1 VSKRSL
7 PKLEIGVIAA
17 SSPELG
23 ATALAKFDDSV
34 TAAEPQQNAISIL
47 GTIGEDFWGDGITA
61 RRVMGALRAIGGQ
74 DVVVNINSPGG
85 NFFEGLAIYNALREH
100 PHKVTVNVLGIA
112 ASAASLVAMAGDEI
126 MVAKAGFLMIHNA
139 ELIDNGNRNDKRE
152 IADKLEQFDAAMA
165 GLYADRSGIAKA
177 EISAMMDAETFLS
190 GEEAVSRGFATGLL
204 SNDAVAHD
212 NKPEA
217 TALRKI
223 DQALA
228 KGERMPRAE
237 RRALF
242 QELTATSSADR
253 DEAMPRAGDTAVDDG
268 TLGLSLALA
277 RLKLIGA

>member
-1 VSKRSL
+1 MSKRSL
-7 PKLEIGVIAA
+7 PKLEIGVTTA
-17 SSPELG
+17 SAPELA
-23 ATALAKFDDSV
+23 ATALAKFDDTV
-34 TAAEPQQNAISIL
+34 TAAEPQENAISIL
-47 GTIGEDFWGDGITA
+47 GTIGEDFWGDGVTA
-61 RRVMGALRAIGGQ
+61 RRVMAALRAIGAR

-112 ASAASLVAMAGDEI
+112 ASAASLVAMAGDDI

-139 ELIDNGNRNDKRE
+139 EMIDNGNRNDKRE

-165 GLYADRSGIAKA
+165 SLYADRSGMPLA
-177 EISAMMDAETFLS
+177 EIATMMDAETFIS

-204 SNDAVAHD
+204 SNDAVAHEG
-212 NKPEA
+212 KPQA

-228 KGERMPRAE
+228 RGERMPRAE

-242 QELTATSSADR
+242 QELTATPSAGL
-253 DEAMPRAGDTAVDDG
+253 DEATPGAGDTAVDDG
-268 TLGLSLALA
+268 TSGLHLVLA

>member
-1 VSKRSL
+1 MSKRSL
-7 PKLEIGVIAA
+7 PKLEIGITTA
-17 SSPELG
+17 SAPELA
-23 ATALAKFDDSV
+23 ATALAKFDDTV
-34 TAAEPQQNAISIL
+34 TAAEPQENAISIL
-47 GTIGEDFWGDGITA
+47 GTIGEDFWGDGVTA
-61 RRVMGALRAIGGQ
+61 RRVMAALRAIGAR

-152 IADKLEQFDAAMA
+152 IADKLEQFDTAMA
-165 GLYADRSGIAKA
+165 GLYADRSGMDRA
-177 EISAMMDAETFLS
+177 EIAAMMDAETFLS
-190 GEEAVSRGFATGLL
+190 GEEAVNRGFATGLL

-212 NKPEA
+212 HKPEA
-217 TALRKI
+217 TALRRI

-242 QELTATSSADR
+242 QELTATSSAGH
-253 DEAMPRAGDTAVDDG
+253 DEATPGAGDTAVDDG
-268 TLGLSLALA
+268 TSGLHLVLA